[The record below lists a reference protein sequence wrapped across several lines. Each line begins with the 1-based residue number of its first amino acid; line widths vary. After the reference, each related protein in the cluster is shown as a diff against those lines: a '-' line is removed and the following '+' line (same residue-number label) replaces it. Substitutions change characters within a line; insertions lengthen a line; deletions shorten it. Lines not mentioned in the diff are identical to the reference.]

1 MKKALDVNWIAREL
15 GAVENIRFLP
25 GDGGIVLIKEDTG
38 WLAQLAQ
45 PWMAGRAIGLA
56 QAHGAEKAGF
66 TLRQQPALESLGA
79 MLDCSRNAVPRVESV
94 KRLLRMLARMGY
106 RTLQLY
112 MEDVFTL
119 EDYPYFGYGRQGYT
133 DDELSALDG
142 YAAALGIELVPAIQT
157 LAHMKQTLKWDAM
170 RDYVDVDDILL
181 LDEERTERLIEA
193 ILAKLRR
200 CFRTENINIGMDEA
214 HMLGLGSYLQK
225 HGYTDR
231 TQLLLRHFERVRLLA
246 GRYGF
251 RPMLW
256 SDMFFRLAGGGEYYR
271 ADCAIDPSVGRR
283 IPDDTTLIYWD
294 YYSFDQAHYD
304 AMLRAHLQITPNIIF
319 AAGARKSNSYIP
331 FNHFSIE
338 CARHAF
344 PACAAQGVRQVL
356 VTLWGDNGAE
366 CSLFGALPTLQY
378 WAELCWRGQAEDAT
392 LRAAFAACTQGGWDD
407 FLALGEPVFTP
418 DNPKP
423 GRAAVNAS
431 KTLLYE
437 DILTPL
443 FSSRMD
449 IPAYAAHLEACL
461 AQYPTPE
468 SPLWQPLF
476 TCGEAFTR
484 LLWKKCVL
492 THALRAAWQA
502 KDRGALRQLCETGL
516 PALCEALDAFVRA
529 LHARWLW
536 ENKPAGMD
544 VLDLRLGGMRQRFLT
559 AGERLADY
567 LAGRI
572 ETIEELDAELL
583 PFSVLAEAQG
593 HCDVPAPFW
602 HRIVSP
608 ASVAEI

>member
-1 MKKALDVNWIAREL
+1 MNEGLDLRWIAQEL
-15 GAVENIRFLP
+15 GAAEDIRFVP
-25 GDGGIVLIKEDTG
+25 GADGIVLRKEENG

-170 RDYVDVDDILL
+170 RDYVDIDDILL

-193 ILAKLRR
+193 ILAKMRR
-200 CFRTENINIGMDEA
+200 FFRTENINIGMDEA

-283 IPDDTTLIYWD
+283 IPEDTTLIYWD

-304 AMLRAHLQITPNIIF
+304 AMLRAHLQITPNIVF
-319 AAGARKSNSYIP
+319 AASARKANSYVP
-331 FNHFSIE
+331 CNHFSIE

-344 PACAAQGVRQVL
+344 PACVAQGIRQVL

-378 WAELCWRGQAEDAT
+378 WAELCWRGEAEDGA
-392 LRAAFAACTQGGWDD
+392 LRAAFAACAKANWED
-407 FLALGEPVFTP
+407 FLALGEPVFTS

-423 GRAAVNAS
+423 GREAVNAS

-437 DILTPL
+437 DVLTPL

-449 IPAYAAHLEACL
+449 IPV
-461 AQYPTPE
+461 
-468 SPLWQPLF
+468 QP
-476 TCGEAFTR
+476 R
-484 LLWKKCVL
+484 
-492 THALRAAWQA
+492 
-502 KDRGALRQLCETGL
+502 
-516 PALCEALDAFVRA
+516 
-529 LHARWLW
+529 
-536 ENKPAGMD
+536 
-544 VLDLRLGGMRQRFLT
+544 
-559 AGERLADY
+559 
-567 LAGRI
+567 
-572 ETIEELDAELL
+572 
-583 PFSVLAEAQG
+583 
-593 HCDVPAPFW
+593 
-602 HRIVSP
+602 
-608 ASVAEI
+608 